1 MGHQL
6 KLNRAHSPL
15 NQRILSSTFVPFTLT
30 MVQVTNLALTLK
42 KRLTVQMGDCL
53 MVDALLVADEGW
65 VMVLVTDCRL
75 MVVGS

>member
-1 MGHQL
+1 MAGFAL
-6 KLNRAHSPL
+6 LLDFNGCSFPACFMVKW
-15 NQRILSSTFVPFTLT
+15 STICS
-30 MVQVTNLALTLK
+30 
-42 KRLTVQMGDCL
+42 RSQMGDSL